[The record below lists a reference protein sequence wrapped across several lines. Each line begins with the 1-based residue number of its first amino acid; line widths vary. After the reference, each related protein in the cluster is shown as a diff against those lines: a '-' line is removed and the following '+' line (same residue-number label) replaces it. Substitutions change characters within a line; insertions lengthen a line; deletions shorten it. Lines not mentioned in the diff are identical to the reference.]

1 MSKTIDEKVVEMRF
15 DNKQFEDGV
24 ATSMSTLDKLKK
36 SLNLDG
42 AAKGLDSLSDAA
54 KKCDMS
60 TLSRSV
66 EAVQTKFSAM
76 QVVAMTALSNIT
88 NSAMNAG
95 KQLLSS
101 LTVEPITTGFNEYE
115 LKMGSIQTIMA
126 STGESLDRVNQKLDE
141 LNRYSDRT
149 IYSFSDMTSN
159 IGKFTNAGVKLDD
172 AVAAIQGVSNVAAVS
187 GANAN
192 EASRAMYNFAQAL
205 SAGYVKLIDWKSIEN
220 ANMATV
226 EFKTQLLES
235 AVAAGTLTK
244 TTDGMYKTIA
254 KGTVIDA
261 THLFNDSLQE
271 QWMTTEVLTETLKD
285 YADETTDIGKK
296 AFAAAQDVKTWTQLL
311 DTLKESAQS
320 GWAETWQLVAGD
332 YEEAKAT
339 LRTFSEFFSS
349 IIDGSSEAR
358 NSLLQGALMS
368 SWGQL
373 KDRVNETGISVDT
386 FRDTLRE
393 TAESSVDGL
402 DKMIEEAGSFDAT
415 LSQGWLTTDILAE
428 TLNKVVSNAA
438 GMETSISELSD
449 EQLKNI
455 GYTDGQIQALRAL
468 ANEAQLSD
476 SDLSKLVDTM
486 GRQSGRELL
495 FDSLLNG
502 AKAVQSVF
510 IALKGAWQEV
520 FPPATSEQLYS
531 IIEALH
537 TASERLREFFAL
549 SEDGKPINQT
559 FANIQSTFK
568 GLFAVLDI
576 VKQAFTALWS
586 AVFPA
591 SSAVGGLLSGVLSLT
606 GSLGE
611 LLVSLDEAI
620 KENDLFGK
628 GVQTI
633 AGFIRGAISTVTE
646 FARAVGEKF
655 HIPSLDEAKE
665 SVKAF
670 FAVLQ
675 EKVSIPGFELLQSI
689 FDRICERV
697 DRVKDAIVGMKNA
710 VTSSFDEAGKASE
723 GSKFVQSLSGIWK
736 LVTTIASAI
745 TTVLGKAVSGL
756 IDMIGN
762 ADFNGIMDF
771 LNALAAG
778 GLIAAIKKFLDP
790 MSELG
795 ETFGSFKEW
804 VEALQTGVT
813 KVLDNVRGCLE
824 AWQTKLKSEALLKIA
839 EAIAIL
845 AASLLV
851 LSLIDSG
858 KLTAS
863 LAAITTLF
871 IELGASLAVIDKLE
885 VDGKAANKAASSMIK
900 ISAALLI
907 LSAALKN
914 ISSLNPEQMTVGLIG
929 LAGMATVMVGTIA
942 ALEAASKKF
951 EGGSLK
957 GMMSFAVAI
966 GILSL
971 SMKSVA
977 ELDWNGVAKGLVGLA
992 GMAAIM
998 AGTIV
1003 ALQAASNKYT
1013 DGAVK
1018 GLITFA
1024 AAIGLLT
1031 ISFKSIANEDW
1042 NGIAKGLTGVAGLA
1056 AIMVATITALEAAS
1070 SKYKEGSIKGL
1081 LTFAAA
1087 IGLLTISFKSIANE
1101 DWNGVAKGLTGVAGL
1116 AVIMS
1121 ATIVALQA
1129 ASSRYKD
1136 GAMKGLITFAASI
1149 GLLTISFKAIANED
1163 WNGIAKGLTGV
1174 AGLAVIMSGALAA
1187 LTAVSATFNETS
1199 MLKVASAMLVLSG
1212 SILVLTPAMKSL
1224 GSMSWESIA
1233 KGLIAIAGAFTVM
1246 GVAGAVLGPLA
1257 PTILTL
1263 AGALALIGVGAVA
1276 VGAGLTLIGTGLT
1289 SVSVGLTA
1297 LATSLAVSVTAIVG
1311 GLSAIILG
1319 IAGLIPAIATK
1330 IGEAI
1335 VAFCGVITNGAPAI
1349 GEAVKAVVLSLVDVL
1364 VECVPAIAD
1373 GALQLVTGVL
1383 AALVTYTPQII
1394 DSVMQ
1399 FLIEILEGI
1408 ARNMPELIQAAMDVV
1423 GSFFE
1428 GVLSALSNI
1437 DTGTLIQGVAAIG
1450 LLTALVAALG
1460 AVAGLIPAAMV
1471 GVLGMGVVI
1480 TELAVVLAAV
1490 GALAQIPGLDWLIS
1504 EGGNLLQTIG
1514 TAIGGFVG
1522 GIVGGFMSGVS
1533 SSFPQIGADLAS
1545 FMTNVQPF
1553 IDGASGIGPE
1563 LLAGIG
1569 NLTGAILLITAADV
1583 IEGLTSWLTGGSS
1596 LADFGEELVPFGE
1609 AMVEFSNAISG
1620 LDADLVDKAATAG
1633 KTLAEMAATL
1643 PNSGGVVGFFAGE
1656 NDMGTFG
1663 EQLVGFGESMM
1674 KFADSVKGLDTDTVQ
1689 NAAIAG
1695 KAMAEMA
1702 STLPNSGGVVG
1713 FFAGENDMDAFG
1725 DQLVPFGRAVK
1736 EYSDAV
1742 SGLDVDAVVNSST
1755 AGKAMTELA
1764 NTIPNTGGAVAFFTG
1779 DNDMATFGEQLVV
1792 FGTSMKAYADAVA
1805 GLDTGAVSASAS
1817 AGAALVELANTI
1829 PNTGGL
1835 VAFFTG
1841 DNDLAAFGESLA
1853 PFGAGMKAYSDSL
1866 SGFNAEVV
1874 TASASAAQAL
1884 AALQSSLPNMGGLV
1898 DFFTGNNDLAE
1909 FGETLAPF
1917 GEAMKKYGES
1927 VSGLDQHS
1935 EAIEASVV
1943 AGTALSELSK
1953 TLPNVGGVI
1962 DFFTGGND
1970 LGTFASGIVAF
1981 GDAMQKYGAAV
1992 SGLENYSGSI
2002 DASIIAGDSLIAL
2015 SKSLPN
2021 VGGAIAFFTGG
2032 NDLGSFSVG
2041 IVEFGAAM
2049 KKYGEVVAG
2058 LEDYSGSIDASVVA
2072 GEALIELSK
2081 TLPNVGGVL
2090 DFFTGHSDLGTFSN
2104 GIAQF
2109 GEAMMEY
2116 GKAVTGLE
2124 DYSGS
2129 IDASVVAGSS
2139 LIELSKTLPNV
2150 GGVMDFFTG
2159 HSDLSTFSNGIVSFG
2174 NAMREYGDAVAG
2186 LEEHTAAIDASVVA
2200 GNSLIELAK
2209 TLPNATGAVDF
2220 FNGQNGLTA
2229 FGTNIVPFGTAMKQY
2244 GDAVAGLE
2252 AHTSA
2257 IEASVIAGGSLVELA
2272 KTLPNAGGAITFFTG
2287 GNDLGTFASG
2297 IVPFGTAMR
2306 EYGNAVAGLE
2316 AHTGAIEASTIAGQS
2331 LVELAKTLP
2340 KCGGLAQVFTG
2351 ESSLTSFGDQ
2361 IVQFG
2366 KDLSAYAQA
2375 IDGVSAE
2382 TVTASANAAKA
2393 LSDLAT
2399 GLPDSS
2405 LFDKWFGGDQTLSSF
2420 GKEIS
2425 AFGNEMSSYYSK
2437 VSGIDISK
2445 LSGVITQVWSL
2456 VDLAKGVQVI
2466 DASGMS
2472 SFSNSLKAMA
2482 NSGIKEFTSAFENAN
2497 TSVTKAVQSML
2508 NSVSSAISNG
2518 ATLTTP
2524 GMESVMKSLADVV
2537 TKKAIEIN
2545 KSVSTM
2551 MSGMA
2556 TTIRNSSSPVQTAMR
2571 NVVSGAVTAINSLK
2585 GQFNTAGQNV
2595 GQGFV
2600 NGINSKNPAA
2610 TVAGRNLGLA
2620 ALNAAKKALDSHSP
2634 SREFIHLGENMGEGL
2649 AIGAKNS
2656 IVPASEATST
2666 MIDEVLKVS
2675 SKGIEAFQKWAE
2687 EKKYYNELSLMDELA
2702 GYENLQ
2708 KMYKAGSEE
2717 RIKIDRE
2724 IYRIQN
2730 ELVAS
2735 TYQASLDWIEKE
2747 KYYNRLSTQE
2757 ELEAYERMQ
2766 KRYIEGSEERMA
2778 IDKKIYALKKQLMD
2792 ESYQHSMDWI
2802 EEEKYYNRMSLAD
2815 ELAAYKRVQ
2824 SRYAKGTEERK
2835 KMDREV
2841 YRLEQE
2847 IYEAQQQYIADV
2859 QSAQEEANQKRI
2871 SLEEEYADKVKSIN
2885 DKLASDIKAANDKYQ
2900 SALDSRES
2908 SLYSS
2913 YGLFDEVKEKEE
2925 VSGDTL
2931 MKNLEGQVKE
2941 FGEWQDILDSFSARG
2956 LDSELIGE
2964 LQEMGPSAI
2973 SQIKALNSMSDSELE
2988 KYASLWSIKHAQARE
3003 QAVSELEGLRIETQ
3017 QNIAQL
3023 RSDAAKELEDY
3034 RVIWAQKLQQVNE
3047 DANAKLAKLRQEFGE
3062 KVGLIK
3068 KDTEKETQEM
3078 ADAAKKILEEAG
3090 WDDSGKQ
3097 IVTGIKKGV
3106 EEEKPSLLDAL
3117 TQMALEG
3124 VEAVRAAW
3132 DEHSPSR
3139 VFQKLGNFAGL
3150 GLVNGLS
3157 EYADKSYDAGANV
3170 ADSAKNG
3177 LSNAMRSISDYLT
3190 GDFDMQP
3197 TIRPVLDLTNV
3208 AQGAGQLDGLFNSSR
3223 LMSLANQ
3230 TSFAFSANA
3239 GDREMTVKVD
3249 NDGVIEELRVL
3260 RGEMAEM
3267 TARLERMQIVLD
3279 TGTLVGQMAD
3289 PMDAALGQKQALRG
3303 RGI

>member
-42 AAKGLDSLSDAA
+42 AAKGLDGLSDAA

-88 NSAMNAG
+88 NSAVNAG

-244 TTDGMYKTIA
+244 TADGMYKTLA

-271 QWMTTEVLTETLKD
+271 QWMTTEVLTSTLKD
-285 YADETTDIGKK
+285 YADETTEIGKK

-386 FRDTLRE
+386 FRDALRE

-455 GYTDGQIQALRAL
+455 GYTDDQIQALRAL

-502 AKAVQSVF
+502 AKAMQSVF
-510 IALKGAWQEV
+510 VALKGAWQEV

-537 TASERLREFFAL
+537 TASERLKEFFAL
-549 SEDGKPINQT
+549 SEDGEPINQT
-559 FANIQSTFK
+559 FSNIQSTFK

-576 VKQAFTALWS
+576 VKQAFTALFG
-586 AVFPA
+586 AIFPA

-611 LLVSLDEAI
+611 LLVGLDEAI

-633 AGFIRGAISTVTE
+633 VGFIKGAISAVSE
-646 FARAVGEKF
+646 FAHAVGEKL
-655 HIPSLDEAKE
+655 HLPSLDEAKE

-670 FAVLQ
+670 LAVLK
-675 EKVSIPGFELLQSI
+675 EKISIPGFELLQSI
-689 FDRICERV
+689 FDRICERATQ
-697 DRVKDAIVGMKNA
+697 VKNAIVGMKNA
-710 VTSSFDEAGKASE
+710 VTSSFNEAGKASE
-723 GSKFVQSLSGIWK
+723 GSKFVQSLTGIWK

-745 TTVLGKAVSGL
+745 TTVLGKAISGL

-778 GLIAAIKKFLDP
+778 GLIAALKKFLDP
-790 MSELG
+790 VSELG
-795 ETFGSFKEW
+795 EVFGSFGEW
-804 VEALQTGVT
+804 VDALKTGVV
-813 KVLDNVRGCLE
+813 KVLDNVRGSLE

-839 EAIAIL
+839 SAIAIL
-845 AASLLV
+845 AGSLLV

-871 IELGASLAVIDKLE
+871 VELGASLAVIDKLE
-885 VDGKAANKAASSMIK
+885 VNGKATNKAAASMIK
-900 ISAALLI
+900 IGASLLI

-914 ISSLNPEQMTVGLIG
+914 ISSLNPEQMAIALTGIT
-929 LAGMATVMVGTIA
+929 GMAAVMVGTIA

-966 GILSL
+966 GLLSI
-971 SMKSVA
+971 SMKSIA
-977 ELDWNGVAKGLVGLA
+977 GLDWNGVAKGLTGLA
-992 GMAAIM
+992 GMAVIM
-998 AGTIV
+998 TGTIV
-1003 ALQAASNKYT
+1003 ALEAASNKYT
-1013 DGAVK
+1013 DGAIK
-1018 GLITFA
+1018 GLISFA

-1056 AIMVATITALEAAS
+1056 AIMVAAITALEVAS

-1081 LTFAAA
+1081 ITFAAA
-1087 IGLLTISFKSIANE
+1087 MGLLTISFKSIANE
-1101 DWNGVAKGLTGVAGL
+1101 DWNEIAKGLTGVAGL
-1116 AVIMS
+1116 AVIMG

-1129 ASSRYKD
+1129 ASSKYKD
-1136 GAMKGLITFAASI
+1136 GAIKGLITFAASM
-1149 GLLTISFKAIANED
+1149 GLLTVSFKSIANED

-1174 AGLAVIMSGALAA
+1174 AGLAAIMSGALAA
-1187 LTAVSATFNETS
+1187 LTAVSAKFNETS
-1199 MLKVASAMLVLSG
+1199 MLKVASSMLILSS
-1212 SILVLTPAMKSL
+1212 SILVLTPAMKGL

-1246 GVAGAVLGPLA
+1246 GVAGAALGPLA

-1263 AGALALIGVGAVA
+1263 SGALALIGVGAVA

-1319 IAGLIPAIATK
+1319 IAGLIPAIGTK

-1335 VAFCGVITNGAPAI
+1335 IAFCGVITNGAPAI

-1533 SSFPQIGADLAS
+1533 GSFPQIGADLAS

-1563 LLAGIG
+1563 LLSGIG

-1596 LADFGEELVPFGE
+1596 LADFGEQLVPFGE

-1643 PNSGGVVGFFAGE
+1643 PNSGGVLGFFAGE
-1656 NDMGTFG
+1656 NDMETFG
-1663 EQLVGFGESMM
+1663 TQLVGFGESMM
-1674 KFADSVKGLDTDTVQ
+1674 KFADSIKGLDADAVQ

-1702 STLPNSGGVVG
+1702 ATLPNSGGVVG

-1725 DQLVPFGRAVK
+1725 DQLVPFGKAIK

-1742 SGLDVDAVVNSST
+1742 AGLDVDAVVNSST

-1792 FGTSMKAYADAVA
+1792 FGTSMKAYAGSIT
-1805 GLDTGAVSASAS
+1805 GLDTDAISASAN
-1817 AGAALVELANTI
+1817 AGAALVELANTV

-1841 DNDLAAFGESLA
+1841 DNDLATFGESLA

-1866 SGFNAEVV
+1866 KGFDSEAV

-1884 AALQSSLPNMGGLV
+1884 AELQTSLPNMGGLV
-1898 DFFTGNNDLAE
+1898 DFFTGNNDLAK

-1927 VSGLDQHS
+1927 VSGLEQHS
-1935 EAIEASVV
+1935 GAIEASVV
-1943 AGTALSELSK
+1943 AGSALSELSK
-1953 TLPNVGGVI
+1953 TLPTVGGVI

-1970 LGTFASGIVAF
+1970 LGTFSSGIVAF

-1992 SGLENYSGSI
+1992 SGLEQYSGAI
-2002 DASIIAGDSLIAL
+2002 DASIIAGDSLIVL

-2041 IVEFGAAM
+2041 IVEFGTAM
-2049 KKYGEVVAG
+2049 KKYGE
-2058 LEDYSGSIDASVVA
+2058 
-2072 GEALIELSK
+2072 
-2081 TLPNVGGVL
+2081 
-2090 DFFTGHSDLGTFSN
+2090 
-2104 GIAQF
+2104 
-2109 GEAMMEY
+2109 
-2116 GKAVTGLE
+2116 AVTGLE

-2129 IDASVVAGSS
+2129 IEASVVAGNS

-2174 NAMREYGDAVAG
+2174 EAMRDYGDAVAG

-2220 FNGQNGLTA
+2220 FSSQNGLTV
-2229 FGTNIVPFGTAMKQY
+2229 FGTNIVPFGAAMKQY

-2272 KTLPNAGGAITFFTG
+2272 KTLPNAGGAMTFFTG
-2287 GNDLGTFASG
+2287 SNDLGTFAAG
-2297 IVPFGTAMR
+2297 IVPFGAAMR
-2306 EYGNAVAGLE
+2306 DYGNAVAGLE
-2316 AHTGAIEASTIAGQS
+2316 AHTGAIEASTIAGKS
-2331 LVELAKTLP
+2331 LVELANTLP

-2351 ESSLTSFGDQ
+2351 ENSLTSFGGQ

-2366 KDLSAYAQA
+2366 KDLSAYAKA

-2456 VDLAKGVQVI
+2456 VDLAKGIQGI
-2466 DASGMS
+2466 DTGGMS
-2472 SFSNSLKAMA
+2472 SFSNSLKTMA

-2497 TSVTKAVQSML
+2497 TNVTKAVQSML
-2508 NSVSSAISNG
+2508 NSVSTSISNG

-2556 TTIRNSSSPVQTAMR
+2556 TTIRNSSSSVQTSMK
-2571 NVVSGAVTAINSLK
+2571 NVVSGAITAINNLK

-2595 GQGFV
+2595 GDGFV
-2600 NGINSKNPAA
+2600 KGINSKIPSSTA
-2610 TVAGRNLGLA
+2610 AGRSLGLA

-2656 IVPASEATST
+2656 IVPASQATST

-2687 EKKYYNELSLMDELA
+2687 EKKYYGELSLKDELA

-2708 KMYKAGSEE
+2708 KKYKAGSEE

-2724 IYRIQN
+2724 VYRIQN

-2735 TYQASLDWIEKE
+2735 TYQASLDWIEQE

-2778 IDKKIYALKKQLMD
+2778 IDKKIYALRNQLMD

-2802 EEEKYYNRMSLAD
+2802 EEEKYYNRMSLSD

-2841 YRLEQE
+2841 YRVEQE

-2859 QSAQEEANQKRI
+2859 QSVQEEANQKRI

-2885 DKLASDIKAANDKYQ
+2885 DKLASDIQAANDKYQ

-2941 FGEWQDILDSFSARG
+2941 FGEWQDILDSLSARG

-2964 LQEMGPSAI
+2964 LQDMGPSAI
-2973 SQIKALNSMSDSELE
+2973 AQIKALNSMSDSELE

-3003 QAVSELEGLRIETQ
+3003 QAVGELEGLRIETQ

-3023 RSDAAKELEDY
+3023 RADADKELEDY
-3034 RVIWAQKLQQVNE
+3034 RVIWAQKLNQVNV
-3047 DANAKLAKLRQEFGE
+3047 DANAKLEKLRQEFGE
-3062 KVGLIK
+3062 KVGLIQ
-3068 KDTEKETQEM
+3068 KDTEQETKEMVE
-3078 ADAAKKILEEAG
+3078 AAEKILEEAG
-3090 WDDSGKQ
+3090 WDETGKQ
-3097 IVTGIKKGV
+3097 IVAGIKQGV

-3124 VEAVRAAW
+3124 VEAVKAAW

-3139 VFQKLGNFAGL
+3139 VFRKLGNFAGL
-3150 GLVNGLS
+3150 GLVNGLTD
-3157 EYADKSYDAGANV
+3157 YADKSYSAGANV
-3170 ADSAKNG
+3170 ADSATDG
-3177 LSNAMRSISDYLT
+3177 LSNAMKSISDYLN
-3190 GDFDMQP
+3190 GDFDTQP

-3208 AQGAGQLDGLFNSSR
+3208 AQGAGQLDSLFSSSR

-3239 GDREMTVKVD
+3239 GDNSMTVKVD
-3249 NDGVIEELRVL
+3249 NDDVVEELRVL
-3260 RGEMAEM
+3260 RGEMSEM